1 MAPGQMDKHLLLKGT
16 RTAMSFVAEARRLG
30 ISDPYPSAGQPGYSA
45 MADVLARCV
54 LFANWEVVGAAAL
67 VRAGEVIR
75 VVEMGLVDP
84 FRTDEF
90 MRRLTW
96 RLLADASHDLVDVSV
111 IEDAYRQPMKISAF
125 VARRRA
131 TRRLDQTTMPT
142 PIGRIAIPKGP
153 EGEELTPP
161 APAREIEAIP
171 LAPRGLVI

>member
-1 MAPGQMDKHLLLKGT
+1 MGRTDTNMLLKGT

-30 ISDPYPSAGQPGYSA
+30 ISDPYPEAGQPGYSA

-67 VRAGEVIR
+67 VRAGSVVR
-75 VVEMGLVDP
+75 VVEMGLRDP
-84 FRTDEF
+84 FRSDEF

-96 RLLADASHDLVDVSV
+96 RLLADASHDLVETSV

-131 TRRLDQTTMPT
+131 TRRMDQAARPT
-142 PIGRIAIPKGP
+142 PIGRITIPRDPLDGSVP
-153 EGEELTPP
+153 PQTPV
-161 APAREIEAIP
+161 RDLDKMP